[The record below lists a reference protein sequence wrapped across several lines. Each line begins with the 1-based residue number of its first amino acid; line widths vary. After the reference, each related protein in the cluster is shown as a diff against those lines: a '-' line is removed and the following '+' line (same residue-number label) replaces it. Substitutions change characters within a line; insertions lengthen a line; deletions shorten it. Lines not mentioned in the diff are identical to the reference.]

1 MNKVFKIAL
10 NCAQDPNK
18 GVVYENSLSVYDA
31 LIREPWL
38 ANMVSRIQHGEEE
51 LKAKLPIRCSHYYRF
66 RDNHRRQAD
75 MDAES
80 FLFQTCIDIDEKD
93 KVEGAIQRAYLLN
106 NEEGGQWHDML
117 LHMEYSARKKLHID
131 IRMPIGMT
139 IEETQRAYCKALEV
153 PFDEK
158 CISPERIILITD
170 SSQTLY
176 TNEHWYEV
184 LPEEELKERREAFL
198 KRGLTID
205 GRKQKG
211 TTSKHVALQP
221 QQQNLFPEMKPAE
234 LAPSSLRVFD
244 LCMAEAG
251 LTERALQLEGIR
263 HNSLLSIFSVGAC
276 RLIPQEQMVAVINVR
291 MPEYAKEQ
299 DCQRLISDFYS
310 NYTEMNR
317 PMTKRLREIHAEA
330 FNEPND
336 EDNEQ
341 QQEEAT
347 TAKMHTFNLR
357 LLPSGLREPVMTAP
371 DNMRMNVLSAIMPI
385 AAAYA
390 DQVEVEYADNK
401 RQHLGLMSMVI
412 GRQAGGKSSC
422 KEAVETWMKPVGDES
437 REARQQEEAI
447 KEKNKLRKA
456 NEKAEA
462 LPKIPIRKVPIT
474 ISCSTLLRR
483 FKNAP
488 ERTLVSF
495 GEELD
500 TLLKTNGAGN
510 WSAKYDVYRLSF
522 DRGEWGQDYNSD
534 QAESGEVNVA
544 YNWTILGTYGAFNR
558 CFNRENVENGLA
570 GRVLMSEMPDTR
582 FCAIPKYMPL
592 TEQQQQAVWNAAS
605 LLQSATGFVDTPRL
619 RKAILKWLEQK
630 RLEAMKNLDETMDE
644 LRKRSAVIAFRCAVI
659 FHLLSG
665 SKKESKACVDFMLMM
680 ADYVLQNQMHLLSQM
695 MKNQQA
701 LNEPKQNNVSNKL
714 TYDNL
719 PQVFTIDDVRRIKGG
734 ELTDSSYRSIV
745 CRWKSE
751 GFIEELSQEELGS
764 DKRPHWRKRTA

>member
-221 QQQNLFPEMKPAE
+221 QQQDLFPEMKPAE

-330 FNEPND
+330 FNEPME
-336 EDNEQ
+336 EDS
-341 QQEEAT
+341 EAAT
-347 TAKMHTFNLR
+347 KETAARTIPMHTFNLR

-456 NEKAEA
+456 NE
-462 LPKIPIRKVPIT
+462 
-474 ISCSTLLRR
+474 TLQ
-483 FKNAP
+483 
-488 ERTLVSF
+488 
-495 GEELD
+495 
-500 TLLKTNGAGN
+500 GAR
-510 WSAKYDVYRLSF
+510 WYRLAKSL
-522 DRGEWGQDYNSD
+522 
-534 QAESGEVNVA
+534 
-544 YNWTILGTYGAFNR
+544 TR
-558 CFNRENVENGLA
+558 C
-570 GRVLMSEMPDTR
+570 
-582 FCAIPKYMPL
+582 
-592 TEQQQQAVWNAAS
+592 
-605 LLQSATGFVDTPRL
+605 
-619 RKAILKWLEQK
+619 
-630 RLEAMKNLDETMDE
+630 
-644 LRKRSAVIAFRCAVI
+644 
-659 FHLLSG
+659 
-665 SKKESKACVDFMLMM
+665 
-680 ADYVLQNQMHLLSQM
+680 
-695 MKNQQA
+695 
-701 LNEPKQNNVSNKL
+701 
-714 TYDNL
+714 
-719 PQVFTIDDVRRIKGG
+719 
-734 ELTDSSYRSIV
+734 
-745 CRWKSE
+745 
-751 GFIEELSQEELGS
+751 
-764 DKRPHWRKRTA
+764 